1 MACLSVNK
9 YCMAVYVKEGE
20 NLIRLDRE
28 MRMCGSWAPL
38 LHGASIVCMCVCM
51 CACEQSLGR
60 WAHSPRTWHTNGGI
74 SFNSDGS
81 SVIQNK
87 KFVGAREVSVRHG
100 RILVRSAGLR
110 RRSERR
116 ACVTNHC
123 VIRMCGVL
131 VPFV

>member
-1 MACLSVNK
+1 M
-9 YCMAVYVKEGE
+9 
-20 NLIRLDRE
+20 
-28 MRMCGSWAPL
+28 
-38 LHGASIVCMCVCM
+38 HGASIVCMCVC
-51 CACEQSLGR
+51 ACVHASKAWGR

-74 SFNSDGS
+74 SFNSDRS

-87 KFVGAREVSVRHG
+87 KFVGVREVSVRHG